1 MKKIDFVDADA
12 LQNYLKKKGI
22 PTNESIIDEL
32 TSSFNTLLETRI
44 RQEKNK
50 GRISKNDSTKDSKPA
65 LEALSQDQIDS
76 LPSWVIQQI
85 DSANVIGSSGQVVQI
100 KDGRKYHL
108 NNTLNDLSGGEWT
121 YFLNS
126 IISTRFPTSGPES
139 YAHHLRKV
147 HPSPKPPQLMR
158 QIIEFFTKEN
168 EIVFDFFMG
177 VGGTLLGASLC
188 NRRAIGI
195 DLSQKYI
202 DVYKEANA
210 ELQLFEQKTIRADST
225 TFLSNP
231 SKIIEELNGEK
242 FSLIAIDPPYG
253 DMMNR
258 EKTGET
264 AKRKLDT
271 APTPFTDLA
280 EDLGNLQIEEFYPIF
295 KKSVIDS
302 LPLLKHKG
310 HVIVF
315 IKDLQP
321 DKSNSNLLHARVIE
335 DLNSITGLQY
345 LGTKIWAD
353 QSVNLYPYGY
363 PYAYVSN
370 QIHQYIMIF
379 RKMEH

>member
-1 MKKIDFVDADA
+1 MINEDAVKA
-12 LQNYLKKKGI
+12 FFEKKGVAASESLVEELV
-22 PTNESIIDEL
+22 TN
-32 TSSFNTLLETRI
+32 FNSLVETRL
-44 RQEKNK
+44 RVEKNK
-50 GRISKNDSTKDSKPA
+50 GRIAKNDARKESLPA
-65 LEALSQDQIDS
+65 KKVLTSEQLDS
-76 LPSWVIQQI
+76 LPSWVIKQLE
-85 DSANVIGSSGQVVQI
+85 SAVIIGSSGQVIQVD
-100 KDGRKYHL
+100 DGRKYHIG
-108 NNTLNDLSGGEWT
+108 NPLNDLSGGEWT

-126 IISTRFPTSGPES
+126 VISTRFPTSGPES

-168 EIVFDFFMG
+168 ELVLDYFMG
-177 VGGTLLGASLC
+177 VGGTLLGASLS
-188 NRRAIGI
+188 NRRAIGM

-210 ELQLFEQKTIRADST
+210 ELKLVEQRTIRGDSMKM
-225 TFLSNP
+225 LGEP
-231 SKIIEELNGEK
+231 KELLKVLGGEK

-258 EKTGET
+258 RKTGES

-271 APTPFTDLA
+271 APTPFTELS
-280 EDLGNLQIEEFYPIF
+280 EDLGNLEIEEFYPVF
-295 KKSVIDS
+295 KKSVSES
-302 LPLLKHKG
+302 LVHLKDKG
-310 HVIVF
+310 HVVVF

-321 DKSNSNLLHARVIE
+321 DKKNTNLLHSRVIE
-335 DLNSITGLQY
+335 DLNSIPGLQY

-363 PYAYVSN
+363 PYAFVAN

-379 RKMEH
+379 RKRD